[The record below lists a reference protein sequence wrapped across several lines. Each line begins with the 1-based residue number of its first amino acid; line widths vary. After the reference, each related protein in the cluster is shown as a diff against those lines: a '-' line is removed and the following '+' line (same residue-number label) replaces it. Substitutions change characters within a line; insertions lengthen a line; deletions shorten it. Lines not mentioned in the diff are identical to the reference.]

1 MLQSYWMGPQ
11 SQEKLS
17 STWHV
22 LYFLTFA
29 CIVQSHACAKPFF
42 SFSRK
47 QAWWRPWAPVFH
59 RLEGIWIFFHPLP
72 SDLVAVCRADTF
84 DVAGFCK
91 FLCVETM
98 REYDVGILEASW
110 GRLIRCP
117 KISSILDA
125 LMILALTPPVRCHTS
140 RRCLGSIVYWA
151 KWLWRWN
158 SSRRLTSWD
167 EKPQPTHDCNC
178 KIHGFFRNS
187 EWEKKVHCTTM
198 YIRYSFFDIRTILY
212 IMQYVTLVRTI

>member
-17 STWHV
+17 SPWHV

-29 CIVQSHACAKPFF
+29 CIVQSHAIAKPFF

-91 FLCVETM
+91 FLCVENHART
-98 REYDVGILEASW
+98 W
-110 GRLIRCP
+110 C
-117 KISSILDA
+117 
-125 LMILALTPPVRCHTS
+125 
-140 RRCLGSIVYWA
+140 
-151 KWLWRWN
+151 WN
-158 SSRRLTSWD
+158 SSSIMSHESFQHPWCLDDPCTDPFSALPHFQEMSRFNRLLSQMTMTLKQLQKADIVRWKTATNSWLQLQD
-167 EKPQPTHDCNC
+167 TWIFPQL
-178 KIHGFFRNS
+178 GVG
-187 EWEKKVHCTTM
+187 KKHNDV
-198 YIRYSFFDIRTILY
+198 YSI
-212 IMQYVTLVRTI
+212 